1 MSSASYAADLG
12 LYLRPASMVRATD
25 VSVSKTI
32 AAMISQMEKSIVVK
46 SGSLVWQRAC
56 EGSQERRVLS
66 HAVEYFYLYFYL
78 YWTL

>member
-12 LYLRPASMVRATD
+12 LYLRPASMGRATD
-25 VSVSKTI
+25 VSVSKMI

-56 EGSQERRVLS
+56 EGLLLLLLILDTLSQVKWAS
-66 HAVEYFYLYFYL
+66 KHQGS
-78 YWTL
+78 